1 MSEYF
6 FTGGHRAYL
15 RPGHAMFILALIWD
29 VLIPGPQLRRVQCV
43 LSLCKRRQAFGPTV
57 SLNPKARRHDP

>member
-15 RPGHAMFILALIWD
+15 WPGYAMFILALIWD
-29 VLIPGPQLRRVQCV
+29 ALVPGPQLRRVQHEP
-43 LSLCKRRQAFGPTV
+43 SLCKRRQASGSTV
-57 SLNPKARRHDP
+57 SLNQEAAR